1 MRNYIRY
8 IVLLVLI
15 IAGGLLIISVV
26 NKFSEPDVSKVDNS
40 NQAEE
45 TTTTTGDEPSL
56 DVNTTTDDTQTED
69 DASTGADSTD
79 SSDSSTVTEE
89 GSSVGTT
96 TSSTDIATDSVVVPN
111 TAADSSIVF
120 TVLGFSMIIGGI
132 GLVKR
137 RVKTVKQLITILDG
151 ELTYVSFLFCQK

>member
-45 TTTTTGDEPSL
+45 TTTDEKPSL
-56 DVNTTTDDTQTED
+56 DVDTTTDDTQTED

-89 GSSVGTT
+89 GSSVDTT

-120 TVLGFSMIIGGI
+120 TVLGFSMIIGGV

-137 RVKTVKQLITILDG
+137 RAKKVNN
-151 ELTYVSFLFCQK
+151 

>member
-45 TTTTTGDEPSL
+45 TTTTTDEEPSL
-56 DVNTTTDDTQTED
+56 DVNTTTDDTQTEGD
-69 DASTGADSTD
+69 TSTGADSTD
-79 SSDSSTVTEE
+79 SSDTSTVTEE
-89 GSSVGTT
+89 GSSFDTT
-96 TSSTDIATDSVVVPN
+96 TSSTVIATDSVVVPN

-137 RVKTVKQLITILDG
+137 RTKNVN
-151 ELTYVSFLFCQK
+151 S

>member
-45 TTTTTGDEPSL
+45 TTTDEKPSL
-56 DVNTTTDDTQTED
+56 DVDTTTDDTQTED

-79 SSDSSTVTEE
+79 SS
-89 GSSVGTT
+89 GSSIV
-96 TSSTDIATDSVVVPN
+96 TDSVVVPN

-120 TVLGFSMIIGGI
+120 TVLGFSMIIGGV

-137 RVKTVKQLITILDG
+137 RAKKVNN
-151 ELTYVSFLFCQK
+151 

>member
-45 TTTTTGDEPSL
+45 TTTDEKPSL

-137 RVKTVKQLITILDG
+137 RTKNVN
-151 ELTYVSFLFCQK
+151 S